1 MNQTTL
7 EVTGSWRGCLLDEYL
22 SAHWPDIA
30 KGRLRDLIRSGA
42 INIEGIAVLP
52 STRLKEGQVVL
63 VEHDM
68 SQEKRIK
75 TANIKLE
82 ILYQDE
88 HLVAVNKPAGIPVE
102 PSRWGE
108 HPLHLS
114 GALLHWAQQ
123 SSTGPLHNRPRA
135 LHRIDLGTTGVMLY
149 ALSLEAEQYYRT
161 LFSEGGVEK
170 IYHALVIGE
179 VHADGIIDS
188 PLAPDARRG
197 GLMRV
202 YKRGK
207 NSLTEYKT
215 IKLFDGYTLV
225 EARPKTGRTH
235 QIRVHMSSIGH
246 PLIVDP
252 RYGGGDHFN
261 LSQIKRNYR
270 PKQGR
275 PEKPMISH
283 LTLHAHEV
291 KLPIFKDGKT
301 LQIKA
306 PYPKDFD
313 LTLRNLNKWRKHRP
327 SPWR

>member
-1 MNQTTL
+1 MNSDTL
-7 EVTGSWRGCLLDEYL
+7 EVTANWRGCLLDEYIA
-22 SAHWPDIA
+22 AHWPDIA

-42 INIEGIAVLP
+42 INVEGAAVP
-52 STRLKEGQVVL
+52 PGTRLKEGQVIL
-63 VEHDM
+63 IEHDM
-68 SQEKRIK
+68 SLEKRIK
-75 TANIKLE
+75 TASIDLE

-114 GALLHWAQQ
+114 GALLHWAKQP
-123 SSTGPLHNRPRA
+123 SSGPIHKRPRA

-149 ALSLEAEQYYRT
+149 ALSLEAEQYYRQ
-161 LFSEGGVEK
+161 LFSDGGVEK
-170 IYHALVIGE
+170 TYHALVIGE
-179 VHADGIIDS
+179 VHADGCVDS
-188 PLAPDARRG
+188 PLAPDARHG

-207 NSLTEYKT
+207 PSFTEYKA
-215 IKLFDGYTLV
+215 IKLFDGYSLV
-225 EARPKTGRTH
+225 EVKPKTGRTH

-246 PLIVDP
+246 PLVVDP
-252 RYGGGDHFN
+252 RYGGADSFN

-270 PKQGR
+270 SKPGR
-275 PEKPMISH
+275 VEKPMINH
-283 LTLHAHEV
+283 LTLHACQV
-291 KLPIFKDGKT
+291 KLPMFGSEESLEI
-301 LQIKA
+301 QA
-306 PYPKDFD
+306 PYPKDLD